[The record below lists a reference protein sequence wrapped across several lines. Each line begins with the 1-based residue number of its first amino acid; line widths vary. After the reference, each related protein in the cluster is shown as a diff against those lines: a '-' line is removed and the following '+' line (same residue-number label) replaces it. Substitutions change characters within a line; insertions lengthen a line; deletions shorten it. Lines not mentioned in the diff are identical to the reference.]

1 MKPYTKILVPT
12 DFSIHADEALDTAI
26 DLAGRYGASITIVH
40 AFEPVI
46 YAFPESSGIY
56 TSLQLE
62 DAIGDIDKELEKR
75 KQSALAK
82 GAKTVSV
89 AQLSGFPPGEITDY
103 AKSGGYD
110 LIVMGTHGRRGFS
123 RVLMGSV
130 AERVLRTASCPVLS
144 VRRFEEQAKSGAA

>member
-12 DFSIHADEALDTAI
+12 DFSSHADEALDTAI
-26 DLAGRYGASITIVH
+26 DLAGRYGASITLVH

-56 TSLQLE
+56 QSLQLS

-75 KQSALAK
+75 KDSALAR
-82 GAKTVSV
+82 GAKAVDV
-89 AQLSGFPPGEITDY
+89 QQLRGYPPTEITDL
-103 AKSGGYD
+103 ASSRGYD

-123 RVLMGSV
+123 HLLMGSV
-130 AERVLRTASCPVLS
+130 AERVVRLAQCPVLT
-144 VRRFEEQAKSGAA
+144 VRSPQAQATKPA